1 MTNVFST
8 LLVVLL
14 EASGGGENLLIHTLV
29 TLSPLDKLTAL

>member
-1 MTNVFST
+1 MTNGFST

-29 TLSPLDKLTAL
+29 FIP